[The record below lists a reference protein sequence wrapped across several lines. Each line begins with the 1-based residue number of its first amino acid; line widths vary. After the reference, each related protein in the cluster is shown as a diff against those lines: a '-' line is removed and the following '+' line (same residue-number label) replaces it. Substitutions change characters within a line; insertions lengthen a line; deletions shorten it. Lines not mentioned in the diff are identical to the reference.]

1 MEVGMAAPRQPAR
14 KGKVGRNGANDLTD
28 SENGSDTTAD
38 PPTTKRRGT
47 TTAGNVTRMT
57 VNVGAPTTAALQLV
71 VEREGVT
78 LTEAVRRLIAY
89 GELIYRASK
98 VDGKDVLIR
107 DGEVT
112 QLVLLA

>member
-1 MEVGMAAPRQPAR
+1 MEVGMATPRQPAR
-14 KGKVGRNGANDLTD
+14 RRNDAEDLTD
-28 SENGSDTTAD
+28 SENGSDTSGD
-38 PPTTKRRGT
+38 PPTAKRRGAP
-47 TTAGNVTRMT
+47 AGNVTRMT
-57 VNVGAPTTAALQLV
+57 VNVGASTTAALQLV

-78 LTEAVRRLIAY
+78 LTEAVRRLFAY

-107 DGEVT
+107 DGEVS